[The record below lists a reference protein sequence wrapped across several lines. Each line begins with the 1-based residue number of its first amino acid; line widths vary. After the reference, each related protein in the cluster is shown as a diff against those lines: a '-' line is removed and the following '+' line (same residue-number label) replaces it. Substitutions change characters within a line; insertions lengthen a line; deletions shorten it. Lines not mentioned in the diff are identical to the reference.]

1 MTNGNISGNK
11 IQPDKNSEILF
22 IILFGDISGLKMHKI
37 FSLFS
42 YIENINGKF
51 LGEKIHTHFKIYCG
65 HGSVIKLMC
74 NVIWKLL
81 NLEFFYL

>member
-42 YIENINGKF
+42 YIENINGKCF
-51 LGEKIHTHFKIYCG
+51 
-65 HGSVIKLMC
+65 
-74 NVIWKLL
+74 
-81 NLEFFYL
+81 